1 MAITSAGICAAADQ
15 LQGFVGFNRKS
26 GRHIVRF
33 SEDSFGL
40 DVTEDSITPTSE
52 FVWHAADN
60 SELMTL
66 KRERLRLLVE
76 LRIDERLAISEPL
89 RVYLRRDD
97 LPEISAVRLLQRRA

>member
-40 DVTEDSITPTSE
+40 DVAEDSITPASE

-60 SELMTL
+60 SALMTL